1 MRIKAILI
9 AICLAATAPVQA
21 QEMRNEQGAGLAS
34 GIVDSAIRAAS
45 GMGWQPMTQPGG
57 GALIWTGVVMVVG
70 GGVLA
75 GLSDNALAIKDVSAA
90 GFYPGDCDY
99 VPELDCTKMNQ
110 GTLWLGIGLAGA
122 GAAMAI
128 VGKARQSRSITFV
141 PTPGGAAVFR
151 RFSF

>member
-1 MRIKAILI
+1 MRIKSMLI
-9 AICLAATAPVQA
+9 VLCLTATAPIQA
-21 QEMRNEQGAGLAS
+21 QETRNEQGVAPTS
-34 GIVDSAIRAAS
+34 GIVESAIRAAS
-45 GMGWQPMTQPGG
+45 GVGWQPMTRPGG
-57 GALIWTGVVMVVG
+57 GALIWTGVVMVAG

-75 GLSDNALAIKDVSAA
+75 ALSDNALATRDVSAA
-90 GFYPGDCDY
+90 GPYPGDCDY
-99 VPELDCTKMNQ
+99 IPELDCTVMNQ